1 MVKCFALVTEVA
13 LSSMGLDWVGCS
25 KGVRFSMVW
34 IWLVFQGLDLFRD
47 VGFWWVFSGLG
58 LFKDLDQDVLGFWL
72 FKRSGSFCFVD
83 NTKIVNVFA

>member
-34 IWLVFQGLDLFRD
+34 IWLVFQGRVIFKGLDQDGVSGFSLFSD

-58 LFKDLDQDVLGFWL
+58 LI
-72 FKRSGSFCFVD
+72 KRFGSGCFRLL
-83 NTKIVNVFA
+83 VF

>member
-34 IWLVFQGLDLFRD
+34 IWLVFQGRVIFKGLDQDGVSGFSLFND

-58 LFKDLDQDVLGFWL
+58 LI
-72 FKRSGSFCFVD
+72 KRFGSGCFRLL
-83 NTKIVNVFA
+83 VF

>member
-34 IWLVFQGLDLFRD
+34 IWLVFQGRVIFKGLDWLVFQGRVFFKGLD
-47 VGFWWVFSGLG
+47 WMVFMASVFSAI
-58 LFKDLDQDVLGFWL
+58 LDSGGF
-72 FKRSGSFCFVD
+72 FQG
-83 NTKIVNVFA
+83 